1 MIALT
6 ACEKAVLPEE
16 GLASEEASLVTG
28 SAKLNIFTSTPGDS
42 EEETIAEGKVYI
54 FNSTGNCVQLLSMD
68 EESQQI
74 TTQLPPGQ
82 YTLYAIGGND
92 LTRFALPT
100 QSEATSSSVITRL
113 AGKVMDDLMMASVVV
128 DLEEEESLNQ
138 NITLEHKVIC
148 LDDIEIRQVPQT
160 ATKVEVTFTPLYSS
174 VCLDGSFPASPTE
187 SYKIALTKQADGST
201 WKAAPDQMLFPSKG
215 TPTVNVTIS
224 TSTGNLSYS
233 FTAEALSANHHFSIV
248 GTYQTPQGVTL
259 TGILTAGDWGED
271 KEIAFDIDESDVEV
285 RNYIA
290 GEFCGDYYVVSVDET
305 HRKAVLLAKEKISYT
320 APSGNATNAQWKAA
334 LTAPMAALE
343 KPAGV
348 TSDWR
353 LPTLEEVGIFSKDTQ
368 VTYFGETSHN
378 TPNFYCVD
386 GDGVL
391 YWAYTHQNGNTF
403 VLNSG
408 DTGFVNIIYLRPVI
422 DVEY

>member
-1 MIALT
+1 M
-6 ACEKAVLPEE
+6 PEE

-42 EEETIAEGKVYI
+42 EEETIVEGKVYI
-54 FNSTGNCVQLLSMD
+54 FNSTGICVQLLSMD

-138 NITLEHKVIC
+138 NIALEHKVIC

-233 FTAEALSANHHFSIV
+233 FTAEAFSANHHFSIV

-271 KEIAFDIDESDVEV
+271 QEIAFDINESDVEFTPLV
-285 RNYIA
+285 A

-343 KPAGV
+343 RK
-348 TSDWR
+348 TR
-353 LPTLEEVGIFSKDTQ
+353 K
-368 VTYFGETSHN
+368 
-378 TPNFYCVD
+378 
-386 GDGVL
+386 
-391 YWAYTHQNGNTF
+391 
-403 VLNSG
+403 
-408 DTGFVNIIYLRPVI
+408 
-422 DVEY
+422 

>member
-1 MIALT
+1 MFALT

-138 NITLEHKVIC
+138 NIALEHKVIC

-160 ATKVEVTFTPLYSS
+160 ATKVEVTFTPL
-174 VCLDGSFPASPTE
+174 
-187 SYKIALTKQADGST
+187 
-201 WKAAPDQMLFPSKG
+201 
-215 TPTVNVTIS
+215 
-224 TSTGNLSYS
+224 
-233 FTAEALSANHHFSIV
+233 
-248 GTYQTPQGVTL
+248 
-259 TGILTAGDWGED
+259 
-271 KEIAFDIDESDVEV
+271 
-285 RNYIA
+285 
-290 GEFCGDYYVVSVDET
+290 
-305 HRKAVLLAKEKISYT
+305 
-320 APSGNATNAQWKAA
+320 
-334 LTAPMAALE
+334 
-343 KPAGV
+343 
-348 TSDWR
+348 
-353 LPTLEEVGIFSKDTQ
+353 
-368 VTYFGETSHN
+368 
-378 TPNFYCVD
+378 
-386 GDGVL
+386 
-391 YWAYTHQNGNTF
+391 
-403 VLNSG
+403 
-408 DTGFVNIIYLRPVI
+408 
-422 DVEY
+422 